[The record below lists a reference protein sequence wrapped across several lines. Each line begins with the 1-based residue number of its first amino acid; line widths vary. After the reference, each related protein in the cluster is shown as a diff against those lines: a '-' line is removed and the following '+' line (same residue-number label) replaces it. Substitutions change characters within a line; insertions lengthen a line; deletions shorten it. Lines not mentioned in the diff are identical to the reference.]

1 MAAKTSR
8 SSVAIIPA
16 VKRPPA
22 GTTVGFFRYCF
33 TATPPAPTNA
43 TPSATI
49 PAVMESVCAYQPP
62 GYASS
67 SLLLLRFKSGRAFA
81 RTHEHWKHMHSGM
94 CPSLET
100 NDDLIRTE
108 ANLNRTSRLQIVNKS
123 LALGYQDSP
132 PKQTP

>member
-16 VKRPPA
+16 VKRLRA
-22 GTTVGFFRYCF
+22 GTTVGFLRYCF
-33 TATPPAPTNA
+33 TATPPAPRNA

-81 RTHEHWKHMHSGM
+81 RTHEHWKHMHSTRSPRTCEGQRSM
-94 CPSLET
+94 HCSDAPAVVKKKK
-100 NDDLIRTE
+100 IR
-108 ANLNRTSRLQIVNKS
+108 
-123 LALGYQDSP
+123 
-132 PKQTP
+132 